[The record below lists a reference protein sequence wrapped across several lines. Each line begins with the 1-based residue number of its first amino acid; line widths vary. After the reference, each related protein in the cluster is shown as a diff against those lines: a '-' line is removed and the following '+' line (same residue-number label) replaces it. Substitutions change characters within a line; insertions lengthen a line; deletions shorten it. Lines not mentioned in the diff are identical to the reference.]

1 MSLALVINV
10 GIFFI
15 FCLLCTAM
23 DVTTISSLLLQQLVQ
38 LAQQPVQPV
47 QPEQQPVHEGHTDV
61 VPYGEEATATPP
73 TSSLA
78 IEMIAPEVC
87 DPNDENVDSPSQV
100 CATFFKK
107 NQRVSIAQFYV
118 GKDGRIRQNCSPH
131 PPPATPPRPRI
142 FFNSGTP
149 PRREE
154 EIHFG
159 NTPPA
164 PGPTSPHQEVK
175 KTKVTVAPNQ
185 GFF

>member
-107 NQRVSIAQFYV
+107 KPACFHCSILCWQGWQNQAELF
-118 GKDGRIRQNCSPH
+118 
-131 PPPATPPRPRI
+131 
-142 FFNSGTP
+142 
-149 PRREE
+149 
-154 EIHFG
+154 
-159 NTPPA
+159 
-164 PGPTSPHQEVK
+164 TSPPSSHPSPAK
-175 KTKVTVAPNQ
+175 D
-185 GFF
+185 FF